1 MEDHLFVCRAHI
13 GGGRVDGIRNV
24 WEVKSKENKY
34 KCTHRDTH
42 IAILL
47 MSVLEG
53 GLHYASEG
61 LGLD

>member
-1 MEDHLFVCRAHI
+1 M
-13 GGGRVDGIRNV
+13 GGTQV
-24 WEVKSKENKY
+24 KENKC
-34 KCTHRDTH
+34 KCAQKGTH

-61 LGLD
+61 PALDKIAAPTFEVLWQEL